1 MSLFFFTCTRNGEID
16 STKNVRDCLVLFAC
30 CFTASTHEEWHLK
43 SLTKRKRTA
52 RRTDPSH
59 WCIKHWA
66 AENSA
71 AVICSRGN
79 PTIHNPK
86 MRKTRR
92 RGKFL
97 RQINTFEEW
106 KKKKRIIKIK
116 WDEITFLVGS
126 RKRTIESHRL
136 NSNGRTGKK
145 IPWNASLV
153 SQTIKRQWHKR
164 AGKNVP
170 SPVSCETAL
179 RRRRFTRDG

>member
-1 MSLFFFTCTRNGEID
+1 MLLIPRHDHFGRMPDKVNTFLFFRSLEGNFTTTFVCNAVKDSHNFSGGMPTVKWAFFFTCTRNVDGEID

-92 RGKFL
+92 RGEILASNKHVW
-97 RQINTFEEW
+97 RM
-106 KKKKRIIKIK
+106 KKKN
-116 WDEITFLVGS
+116 E
-126 RKRTIESHRL
+126 
-136 NSNGRTGKK
+136 
-145 IPWNASLV
+145 
-153 SQTIKRQWHKR
+153 
-164 AGKNVP
+164 
-170 SPVSCETAL
+170 
-179 RRRRFTRDG
+179 